1 MPAIGK
7 RLNIGEFKMSR
18 YNNNLQFIRRKNSIH
33 IYDPMRTNQIKIN
46 KIK

>member
-18 YNNNLQFIRRKNSIH
+18 YNNNLQFIRRKIAFKYM
-33 IYDPMRTNQIKIN
+33 IQCALTK
-46 KIK
+46 